1 MKSPLIQSLKLILV
15 VLWLTPY
22 AWALDFNRYHD
33 QDEIAAFL
41 RTEALNHPELVRFEI
56 LGKSA
61 QGREVSVVTI
71 TKNLSPDAPAIFFNG
86 THHGNERASTE
97 AILALIDHLVREQG
111 SSSVDR
117 LLRRYRIILQP
128 MVNPDGHALNLRT
141 DSKGIDPNRDYAT
154 PNKPEKEAFQLPE
167 TRLVRDLMIKE
178 KVVASAA
185 FHSGLEAVLWPWCH
199 TPTLS
204 QHDPVFR
211 TLASSVAKTMQMN
224 RTSQSFYDY
233 QTDGEYIDFAYMRH
247 GTYALTLEVAQEA
260 TPAANQLDAVVKRA
274 VQGSLSFLKAVDDV
288 LNTPASRTPIIS
300 GDSQANLQSLFK
312 SNN

>member
-1 MKSPLIQSLKLILV
+1 MKSPLIQSIKLILV
-15 VLWLTPY
+15 VLWLSPT

-41 RTEALNHPELVRFEI
+41 RTEALNNPELVHFEI

-61 QGREVSVVTI
+61 QGREVSIVAI
-71 TKNLSPDAPAIFFNG
+71 TKNLSPDAPAIYFNG

-97 AILALIDHLVREQG
+97 AVLAFIDYLVREQNN
-111 SSSVDR
+111 SSIDH

-141 DSKGIDPNRDYAT
+141 DSRGIDPNRDYAT
-154 PNKPEKEAFQLPE
+154 PNKPEKEAFQLVE
-167 TRLVRDLMIKE
+167 TRLVRDLMLKE

-211 TLASSVAKTMQMN
+211 TLAASVAKTMQVN

-247 GTYALTLEVAQEA
+247 GTYALTFEVAQEA
-260 TPAANQLDAVVKRA
+260 TPIPNHLDAVVRRA
-274 VQGSLSFLKAVDDV
+274 VQGSLSFIKAVDEV
-288 LNTPASRTPIIS
+288 LNTPQARIPVIAGDGQAS
-300 GDSQANLQSLFK
+300 L
-312 SNN
+312 

>member
-1 MKSPLIQSLKLILV
+1 MKSSLFRSLSAVLV
-15 VLWLTPY
+15 VIWLMPS

-41 RTEALNHPELVRFEI
+41 RTEATNNPDIVHFEI
-56 LGKSA
+56 LGKSQ
-61 QGREVSVVTI
+61 QGREVAILAI
-71 TKNLSPDAPAIFFNG
+71 TKNPNPEAPAIYFNG

-97 AILALIDHLVREQG
+97 AVLAFISFLVREQNTP
-111 SSSVDR
+111 SIDK
-117 LLRRYRIILQP
+117 LLRRYRILLQP

-141 DSKGIDPNRDYAT
+141 DSRGIDPNRDYAT
-154 PNKPEKEAFQLPE
+154 PNKPERDAFQIIE

-178 KVVASAA
+178 KIVASAA

-211 TLASSVAKTMQMN
+211 SLAGSVAKTMQMN

-233 QTDGEYIDFAYMRH
+233 QTDGEFIDYAYMRH
-247 GTYALTLEVAQEA
+247 GTYALTFEVATEA
-260 TPAANQLDAVVKRA
+260 TPPANRLQAVTRRA
-274 VQGSLSFLKAVDDV
+274 VQGSISFLRAVDDI
-288 LNTPASRTPIIS
+288 LSN
-300 GDSQANLQSLFK
+300 SQAPAPILTGDVQASL
-312 SNN
+312 

>member
-1 MKSPLIQSLKLILV
+1 MNSPHFLSFKAVLI
-15 VLWLTPY
+15 VLWLMPN
-22 AWALDFNRYHD
+22 AWALEFNRYHD

-41 RTEALNHPELVRFEI
+41 RTEATNNPELVHFEV
-56 LGKSA
+56 LGKSQ
-61 QGREVSVVTI
+61 QGREIAIVAI
-71 TKNLSPDAPAIFFNG
+71 TKNVNADAPAIYFNG

-97 AILALIDHLVREQG
+97 VVLALINYLVLEQNNPA
-111 SSSVDR
+111 VER
-117 LLRRYRIILQP
+117 ILRRYRIILQP

-141 DSKGIDPNRDYAT
+141 DSRGVDPNRDYAT
-154 PNKPEKEAFQLPE
+154 PNKPEKDAFQLVE

-211 TLASSVAKTMQMN
+211 TLAASVAKTMQMN

-233 QTDGEYIDFAYMRH
+233 KTDGEFIDFAYMRH
-247 GTYALTLEVAQEA
+247 GTYALTFEVAQEA
-260 TPAANQLDAVVKRA
+260 TPPANRLQAVVRRA
-274 VQGSLSFLKAVDDV
+274 VQGSFSFLRAVDSIRSSV
-288 LNTPASRTPIIS
+288 QTPALILT
-300 GDSQANLQSLFK
+300 GDGQASL
-312 SNN
+312 

>member
-1 MKSPLIQSLKLILV
+1 MKSPLLQSLKLILV
-15 VLWLTPY
+15 VLWLSPT

-41 RTEALNHPELVRFEI
+41 RTEALNNPELVHFEI

-61 QGREVSVVTI
+61 QGREISIVAI
-71 TKNLSPDAPAIFFNG
+71 TKNLSRDAPAIYFNG

-97 AILALIDHLVREQG
+97 AVLAVIDYLVRGQNN
-111 SSSVDR
+111 SSIDR

-141 DSKGIDPNRDYAT
+141 DSRGIDPNRDYAT
-154 PNKPEKEAFQLPE
+154 PNKPEKEAFQLVE

-211 TLASSVAKTMQMN
+211 TLAASVAKTMQVN

-247 GTYALTLEVAQEA
+247 GTYALTFEVAQEA
-260 TPAANQLDAVVKRA
+260 TPMPNHLDAVVRRA
-274 VQGSLSFLKAVDDV
+274 VRGSMSFLKAVDEV
-288 LNTPASRTPIIS
+288 LSTPQARFPAIVGDGQAS
-300 GDSQANLQSLFK
+300 L
-312 SNN
+312 

>member
-1 MKSPLIQSLKLILV
+1 MNLHFSRSLKLILV
-15 VLWLTPY
+15 LLWLTPT

-33 QDEIAAFL
+33 QDEIAAYL
-41 RTEALNHPELVRFEI
+41 RTEALNNPELVRFEI
-56 LGKSA
+56 LGKSQ
-61 QGREVSVVTI
+61 QGREVAIVTI
-71 TKNLSPDAPAIFFNG
+71 SKNISSEAPAVYFNG

-97 AILALIDHLVREQG
+97 TVLGLIDYLVREQNNPA
-111 SSSVDR
+111 VDR

-141 DSKGIDPNRDYAT
+141 DSRGIDPNRDYAT
-154 PNKPEKEAFQLPE
+154 PNKPEKEAFQIVE
-167 TRLVRDLMIKE
+167 TRLVRDLMLKE

-204 QHDPVFR
+204 QHDPIFR
-211 TLASSVAKTMQMN
+211 TLAGTVAKTMDLN

-247 GTYALTLEVAQEA
+247 GTYALTFEVATEA
-260 TPAANQLDAVVKRA
+260 TPAANRLDSVVRRA
-274 VQGSLSFLKAVDDV
+274 VRGSLAFLRSVDQV
-288 LNTPASRTPIIS
+288 LSTPEPRSPALSGEIQAS
-300 GDSQANLQSLFK
+300 L
-312 SNN
+312 